1 MKIERLESIGFYLEI
16 KKIQPRICIGKR
28 RWKKLEEQFN
38 TMVARVSDYVKEHGY
53 GWIPTG
59 YKEDE
64 PLAGWV
70 LRVRSHK
77 NTGKLRQDRMMALET
92 AGFQWDYKYDYSNTN
107 RVVLL

>member
-1 MKIERLESIGFYLEI
+1 
-16 KKIQPRICIGKR
+16 
-28 RWKKLEEQFN
+28 
-38 TMVARVSDYVKEHGY
+38 MVARVSEYVKEHGY

-64 PLAGWV
+64 PLAGWA